1 MAKLSTKAAALLAAI
16 VTATQ
21 GEAGYLFASAKD
33 AKVLIDDQFVE
44 QNETISNEA
53 GEFATRATQ
62 KGIEEVTNANANTDQ
77 NTNTNAGSTGAAPVA
92 TNFAVVADIPM
103 PGASRGGRGSETY
116 PFDSLQAGQSFFVP
130 ATEAK
135 PNPAKSLASTVTSA
149 NERYAVEIEGETR
162 VNRKGNTVPATRQE
176 REFAVRSIEDGAPW
190 GHPGVKGAGVW
201 RTL

>member
-1 MAKLSTKAAALLAAI
+1 MAKLSAKAAALLAAI
-16 VTATQ
+16 VTATT
-21 GEAGYLFASAKD
+21 GEAGYAFASAKD
-33 AKVLIDDQFVE
+33 AKVLIDAGLVE

-62 KGIEEVTNANANTDQ
+62 KGIDEVQNTDQ
-77 NTNTNAGSTGAAPVA
+77 NTNTDAGSASAAATPVA

-116 PFDSLQAGQSFFVP
+116 PFDSLEKGQSFFVP
-130 ATEAK
+130 ATESK

-149 NERYAVEIEGETR
+149 NERYAEEIEGETR
-162 VNRKGNTVPATRQE
+162 INRKGKTVPATRQI
-176 REFAVRSIEDGAPW
+176 REFAVRSVEDGAPW